1 MTTSHEPGIFKRFY
15 KHNPVD
21 KLQQMSDEEVMQAID
36 EYLDQFIKGYESRNG
51 KHAPLPD
58 IQLTTI
64 NDIRNKRTGV
74 SKKPKISGRR
84 TYE

>member
-1 MTTSHEPGIFKRFY
+1 ME
-15 KHNPVD
+15 
-21 KLQQMSDEEVMQAID
+21 AID
-36 EYLDQFIKGYESRNG
+36 QYLDQFIKGYESRNG
-51 KHAPLPD
+51 KYAPLPD
-58 IQLTTI
+58 IQLQTI

>member
-1 MTTSHEPGIFKRFY
+1 MKHEPGIFKRFY

-21 KLQQMSDEEVMQAID
+21 KLMTMTDEEVMEAID
-36 EYLDQFIKGYESRNG
+36 QYLEQFIKGYESRNG

-64 NDIRNKRTGV
+64 NDIRNKRTNI
-74 SKKPKISGRR
+74 SKKPIIPGRR
-84 TYE
+84 SYE